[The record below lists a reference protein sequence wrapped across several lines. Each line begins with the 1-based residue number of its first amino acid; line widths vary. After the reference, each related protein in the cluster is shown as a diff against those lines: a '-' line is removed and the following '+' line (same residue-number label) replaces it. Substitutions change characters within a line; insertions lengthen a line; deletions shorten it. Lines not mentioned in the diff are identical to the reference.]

1 MIKEDDKFTKSD
13 LVLLMESYNNMMRM
27 HETVLNQQ
35 TEIIDMQKKI
45 TEKQDAT
52 INKQGSTCNKL
63 NIVANRLDDCAIKL
77 KETSVALN
85 NVEDNIVY
93 KVEDTK
99 SIITDYSIKSI
110 EAHSSIKNK
119 IYLGWIGMGTLA
131 IGLVAIITM
140 LLGRPD
146 KIEEIYK
153 VVTSIARYF
162 GLGS

>member
-1 MIKEDDKFTKSD
+1 MINLQSD

-27 HETVLNQQ
+27 HETVLSQQ
-35 TEIIDMQKKI
+35 TEIIEMQKKI
-45 TEKQDAT
+45 TEKQDST
-52 INKQGSTCNKL
+52 ITKQGTTCSKLST
-63 NIVANRLDDCAIKL
+63 VVSRLDDCAIKL
-77 KETSVALN
+77 KETYSALN
-85 NVEDNIVY
+85 TVEDNIVY

-131 IGLVAIITM
+131 IGLMAIITM
-140 LLGRPD
+140 LLDRPN

-153 VVTSIARYF
+153 VVNSIARYF